1 MKIRV
6 GLLAALALL
15 APFTAQA
22 QTAQETAERAAK
34 AAAEAAEAAEA
45 MAARAEERAAEDER
59 IRQQLEEAQK
69 QLEAA
74 AQEVARLSAEMSGT
88 AMERVVRYFEQ
99 TGRKAML
106 GITIN
111 DQPDK
116 AGAAAPG
123 VRVYGVSPG
132 GPADEAGLRAGDII
146 VAMNDQPMEAGD
158 DGPADRA
165 LLGFMKSVE
174 PGDSVRVRYSRGGEL
189 AETTVVTKA
198 FEPEAFR
205 FSFEDEQR
213 ALFGLPGDG
222 DIERFVFRMDDKGAM
237 TGSGGHDHLHLV
249 PMTAGL
255 GAYFGTEEGL
265 LVVKAGGDDNALQ
278 DGDVIVR
285 IDGEPPTDVWTA
297 MKHLRSGEDVS
308 LEVVRQRE
316 TISVQL
322 SGLVEGDDGHRVTR
336 RIEKRR
342 IDPDSGEV
350 ERRVEE
356 DTD

>member
-1 MKIRV
+1 MNTRK
-6 GLLAALALL
+6 GLLVALALL
-15 APFTAQA
+15 VPSIAVADTAPEKAD
-22 QTAQETAERAAK
+22 RAAL
-34 AAAEAAEAAEA
+34 AAAEEAEA
-45 MAARAEERAAEDER
+45 MAARAAEDER
-59 IRQQLEEAQK
+59 MRLKLEDAQK

-88 AMERVVRYFEQ
+88 AMERVVRYFEK

-123 VRVYGVSPG
+123 VRIYGVSPG

-146 VAMNDQPMEAGD
+146 VAMNDEPMRAGE
-158 DGPADRA
+158 DGTADRA
-165 LLGFMKSVE
+165 LLTFMKTVE
-174 PGDSVRVRYSRGGEL
+174 PGDSVRVRYSRGGEV
-189 AETTVVTKA
+189 AETTVVTEA

-213 ALFGLPGDG
+213 SLFGLPGDG
-222 DIERFVFRMDDKGAM
+222 DMQRFVIRLGDDDHGGSAM
-237 TGSGGHDHLHLV
+237 HDHLQLV
-249 PMTAGL
+249 PMTPGL
-255 GAYFGTEEGL
+255 GAYFGTEQGL
-265 LVVKAGGDDNALQ
+265 LVVRADGDDTTLQ
-278 DGDVIVR
+278 DGDVIVS
-285 IDGEPPTDVWTA
+285 IDGEPATDVWTA
-297 MKHLRSGEDVS
+297 MKRLRSGDGLS

-316 TISVQL
+316 TIAVQL
-322 SGLVEGDDGHRVTR
+322 SSRVDSDTGQRVTR

-350 ERRVEE
+350 EVIVEE